1 MPARFASS
9 CLIIAR
15 LIDTLNSLIGR
26 VLSWL
31 TLAMVLLTVF
41 VVAMRYGF
49 DQGATATQE
58 LVMYCHALVF
68 MGAAAWALQRD
79 AHVRVDIFFRSMP
92 PRRQALVD
100 LTGSLIFLLPM
111 CLFLAWNCWDYV
123 AVSWA
128 RNERSADAGGLPWVY
143 WQKSIILLLVGS
155 LLLQALSQIIKT
167 ACVIAGVLPTH
178 LPSIPVTEQA
188 GEHL

>member
-1 MPARFASS
+1 MPGRFASS
-9 CLIIAR
+9 CLSIAR
-15 LIDTLNSLIGR
+15 LIDTLNSVMGR
-26 VLSWL
+26 LLSWL
-31 TLAMVLLTVF
+31 TLAMVVLTVF
-41 VVAMRYGF
+41 VVAMRY
-49 DQGATATQE
+49 
-58 LVMYCHALVF
+58 
-68 MGAAAWALQRD
+68 LQRD
-79 AHVRVDIFFRSMP
+79 AHVRVDIFFRSLP

-143 WQKSIILLLVGS
+143 WQKSIILLLVAS
-155 LLLQALSQIIKT
+155 LLLQALAQIIKT
-167 ACVIAGVLPTH
+167 ACVIAGILPTH
-178 LPSIPVTEQA
+178 LPSVPVTELP